1 MSLIS
6 DALFLEATA
15 ADASRRRP
23 IDTAGSAHVDVEQ
36 ELELADIADLETP
49 AVSPEE
55 QAHAIAEW
63 IYAGRSDQEARRAT
77 FPGLSWLRQPKT
89 YSDREWILAIAKQY
103 RQLDRAGNAAM
114 H

>member
-23 IDTAGSAHVDVEQ
+23 VDTAGSASQVDVEQ
-36 ELELADIADLETP
+36 ELELADIADFETP

-63 IYAGRSDQEARRAT
+63 IYAGPIGRGSKAMPRSPA
-77 FPGLSWLRQPKT
+77 S
-89 YSDREWILAIAKQY
+89 
-103 RQLDRAGNAAM
+103 AG
-114 H
+114 